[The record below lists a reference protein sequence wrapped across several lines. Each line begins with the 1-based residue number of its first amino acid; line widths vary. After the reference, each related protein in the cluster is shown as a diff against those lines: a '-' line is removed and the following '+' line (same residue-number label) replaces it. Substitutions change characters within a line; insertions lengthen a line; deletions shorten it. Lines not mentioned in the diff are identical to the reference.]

1 MYRAIR
7 LAAVSA
13 LTLLAGACAVLED
26 GGEPNL
32 CPPTA
37 ILDDAGELVRF
48 ASVPAKGPGDV
59 SFRVRMKYI
68 SGVCEV
74 LEEEVLMEL
83 NSAMEVARGPANKD
97 SEARFSY
104 FVAILDKEKTVL
116 TRTEFPMI
124 ARFQAGER
132 QLEFQENV
140 TVNIPKKATVS
151 PKDFYVYFGFEMSP
165 EELANNRNRT
175 RRKQ

>member
-1 MYRAIR
+1 M
-7 LAAVSA
+7 V
-13 LTLLAGACAVLED
+13 LLAGGCALLED

-48 ASVPAKGPGDV
+48 ATVPPKGPGDV

-74 LEEEVLMEL
+74 AEEAVAMEL
-83 NSAMEVARGPANKD
+83 SSAMEVSRGPANKN

-104 FVAILDKEKTVL
+104 FVAILDKNKTIL

-124 ARFQAGER
+124 AKFQGGER
-132 QLEFQENV
+132 QLQFQENV
-140 TVNIPKKATVS
+140 TVTIPKKVTVS

-165 EELANNRNRT
+165 EELANNRSRL
-175 RRKQ
+175 RRRQ